1 MTYFRYF
8 DRHLPSDSDP
18 YQYDFLIKHIAILA
32 QKGMKD
38 YSIRPCD
45 YDDMVQEAVW
55 AIYEKLKQKN
65 FHNDIPIDHYI
76 NRAVHMR
83 KVYYRRRKLR
93 HIERHTD
100 YVNEQSTQLYLKM
113 QSQSYS
119 TEDQLYADDIKACI
133 ERHFNEMSSFETQV
147 FNYLVKE
154 WTPIEIATHLNVK
167 NKQVYNAIYRI
178 RRKLKKVLRT
188 ENLFDN

>member
-1 MTYFRYF
+1 
-8 DRHLPSDSDP
+8 
-18 YQYDFLIKHIAILA
+18 
-32 QKGMKD
+32 
-38 YSIRPCD
+38 
-45 YDDMVQEAVW
+45 MVQEAVW

-83 KVYYRRRKLR
+83 KVDYRRRKLR